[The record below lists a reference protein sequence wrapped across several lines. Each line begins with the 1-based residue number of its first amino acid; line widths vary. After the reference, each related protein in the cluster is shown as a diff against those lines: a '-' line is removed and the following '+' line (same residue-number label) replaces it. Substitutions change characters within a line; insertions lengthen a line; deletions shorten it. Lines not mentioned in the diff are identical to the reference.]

1 MTRVHF
7 HSVNRYLRAITVK
20 HVDFLCLSPELR
32 VFTDITHCFFPHCA
46 VSSKWNPSLCSLPPQ
61 AYFHFPV
68 VCSRK
73 CGSPKLGPTLYPP
86 SLPGNGV
93 PLPASHRQTISAA
106 VAHCRRP
113 PTSLR
118 LQDTIISCPHCSVS
132 ASLALFWS
140 ILHTVTGAIFF
151 FIKRQVWSCHPTAS
165 NSLAAPVTPSQ
176 FTSPECSGS
185 CQTFLPHLGL
195 HPSPT
200 HWAPASVLFSVPLI
214 CCATVFPLYLRA
226 CFDHHFAQFCS
237 SFRPQLWSDFFQNAL
252 AVVCFLCISYAPL
265 YIATLQYGCLLHSYA
280 FSRSE

>member
-132 ASLALFWS
+132 VSLALFWS

-151 FIKRQVWSCHPTAS
+151 FFYKKASLILSPHCFKLLSSSRNSFTVYKPWVFWQLPNFPASSGPAPFPHALGSSQRAIFSAS
-165 NSLAAPVTPSQ
+165 NLLCYRLPFVSQGMFWPS
-176 FTSPECSGS
+176 
-185 CQTFLPHLGL
+185 
-195 HPSPT
+195 
-200 HWAPASVLFSVPLI
+200 
-214 CCATVFPLYLRA
+214 
-226 CFDHHFAQFCS
+226 FCS
-237 SFRPQLWSDFFQNAL
+237 ILFILQTSAL
-252 AVVCFLCISYAPL
+252 IWF
-265 YIATLQYGCLLHSYA
+265 
-280 FSRSE
+280 FSRMLWL